1 MTAIG
6 LALQGGGALGA
17 YEYGAVTRLVEAGYR
32 PQVVTGVSIGAINA
46 AAVAGARDG
55 DVAGTLRRLWRAITL
70 EPNPFLPRDHQAL
83 LSMFGNPRFWA
94 PRQDWFNALSWTS
107 LCDVSPMQRTLAE
120 VVDFDRLNRVEEVR
134 FAVTATSVTKGESV
148 RFSNL
153 TTTITPDHILA
164 SGSPA
169 ARLPDDADGRRPLLG
184 RRPVRQHAAAAAD
197 RDADAGRGGLDA
209 DRPGGPVPL
218 DRRAAPQPGRADF
231 GGPSGL
237 VSFAQMLSDLNAELP
252 ADSALRQHEQFHRLM
267 CYRAL
272 RNLHVINSPHVPMTG
287 GMDFSAYGVQ
297 QRFEAGYAAAGEL
310 LAKGPLAPPA
320 PPSAAAAKKRRM
332 MEPA

>member
-1 MTAIG
+1 MTRMGDDHYWDGG
-6 LALQGGGALGA
+6 LFDNTPLRPLIEMLTPDEAASMPIVLVDLFPSTDALP
-17 YEYGAVTRLVEAGYR
+17 RNLVELKNR
-32 PQVVTGVSIGAINA
+32 M
-46 AAVAGARDG
+46 
-55 DVAGTLRRLWRAITL
+55 L
-70 EPNPFLPRDHQAL
+70 EISFEN
-83 LSMFGNPRFWA
+83 RFW
-94 PRQDWFNALSWTS
+94 D
-107 LCDVSPMQRTLAE
+107 
-120 VVDFDRLNRVEEVR
+120 
-134 FAVTATSVTKGESV
+134 
-148 RFSNL
+148 
-153 TTTITPDHILA
+153 
-164 SGSPA
+164 
-169 ARLPDDADGRRPLLG
+169 
-184 RRPVRQHAAAAAD
+184 
-197 RDADAGRGGLDA
+197 
-209 DRPGGPVPL
+209 
-218 DRRAAPQPGRADF
+218 DF